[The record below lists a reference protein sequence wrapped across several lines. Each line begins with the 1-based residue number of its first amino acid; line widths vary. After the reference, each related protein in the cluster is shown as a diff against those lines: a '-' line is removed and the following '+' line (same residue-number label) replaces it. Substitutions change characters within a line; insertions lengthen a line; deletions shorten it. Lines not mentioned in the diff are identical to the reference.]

1 MALTTQILKHKSR
14 DIIALLAKLFTVK
27 KKKKVFCYLEINV
40 SWNHKYLLGEL
51 EVA

>member
-27 KKKKVFCYLEINV
+27 KKGI
-40 SWNHKYLLGEL
+40 LLLRNKCIVES
-51 EVA
+51 

>member
-27 KKKKVFCYLEINV
+27 KKKKKGI
-40 SWNHKYLLGEL
+40 LLLRNKCIVES
-51 EVA
+51 

>member
-27 KKKKVFCYLEINV
+27 KKKKKRYFVT
-40 SWNHKYLLGEL
+40 
-51 EVA
+51 